1 MQQLC
6 QSTGVLLQTPCKSCG
21 SILMLIRIMTT
32 LRTRVCAQQPLLI
45 RMIMSLRTQPLL
57 LLYAALSN
65 SGQHRASSA
74 HGTGGQPEL
83 CSVSKYQRMQPVE
96 V

>member
-1 MQQLC
+1 
-6 QSTGVLLQTPCKSCG
+6 
-21 SILMLIRIMTT
+21 
-32 LRTRVCAQQPLLI
+32 
-45 RMIMSLRTQPLL
+45 MSLRTQPLL